1 MWSWTS
7 VRNLVTS
14 MNSSGTNLDHAC
26 DRNTHARRR
35 RAEKMVFY
43 GYMVNFGASQGTLAG
58 GGVGRGGVSKIC
70 APSTSVSR
78 FSGHISPMG

>member
-43 GYMVNFGASQGTLAG
+43 GYMVNFGASQGTWSG
-58 GGVGRGGVSKIC
+58 GGVGRVFQK
-70 APSTSVSR
+70 SVHLVLL
-78 FSGHISPMG
+78 FHDFLGT